1 MGDGWE
7 TARRLDRP
15 EILKSLPDNP
25 NILVFYHKTIGLF
38 TNYVIKFFLH
48 HSMFSC

>member
-25 NILVFYHKTIGLF
+25 NILVRPKNPDCAVFYRKTLGS
-38 TNYVIKFFLH
+38 VQ
-48 HSMFSC
+48 